1 MLPALLALVLS
12 AAPTPQAAAPADPPA
27 QPSLATIMRQPDR
40 VQIFLAD
47 MEYQVRFRQSAKQ
60 FKRDKRPRVGH
71 FIFTKEGK
79 ALKAEDLQA
88 LAKSWVPP
96 EEQKYRE
103 PTRCSFNPDI
113 ALRFWHGDTWVDS
126 VVCLGCH
133 QLVFFDSKAEHIAG
147 GDFQDFRLLRKLATA
162 AFPKEG
168 FRE

>member
-1 MLPALLALVLS
+1 MLTALLAVFLS
-12 AAPTPQAAAPADPPA
+12 AAPPPQAAAPTPPP

-47 MEYQVRFRQSAKQ
+47 MEYEVRFRQSAKQ
-60 FKRDKRPRVGH
+60 FKRDKRPRVEH

-96 EEQKYRE
+96 EEKKPRE

-133 QLVFFDSKAEHIAG
+133 QLVFFDSKAEYIAG
-147 GDFQDFRLLRKLATA
+147 GDFNDFRLLRKLANA

-168 FRE
+168 FRQ